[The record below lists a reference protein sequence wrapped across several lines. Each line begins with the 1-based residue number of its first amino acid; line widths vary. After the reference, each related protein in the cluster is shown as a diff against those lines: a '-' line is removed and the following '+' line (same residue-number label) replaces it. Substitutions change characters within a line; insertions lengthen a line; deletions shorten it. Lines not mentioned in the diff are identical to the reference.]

1 MEKIFSTNKNRLMYI
16 NLYFIL
22 KLGIA
27 IKMALAWMRSGSAA
41 SAGDSKKGEGEGAK
55 LTK

>member
-1 MEKIFSTNKNRLMYI
+1 MEKIFSTNKNRPMYI

-22 KLGIA
+22 NLGIA
-27 IKMALAWMRSGSAA
+27 IKMALAWIRSGSPA

-55 LTK
+55 IKK